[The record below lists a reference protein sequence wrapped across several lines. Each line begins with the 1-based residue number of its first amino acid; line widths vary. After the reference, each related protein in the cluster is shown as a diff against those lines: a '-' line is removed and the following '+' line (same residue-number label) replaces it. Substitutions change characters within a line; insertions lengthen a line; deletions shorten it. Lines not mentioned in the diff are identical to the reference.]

1 MDLGE
6 SSYRRFLEGDKDAFD
21 TVLRLYFDSLTFFI
35 NRFVRDVHTAED
47 LAIDSL
53 FELIVHP
60 RRYNFK
66 TPLKT
71 YLFAIGHNKA
81 VNYIKRH
88 SRAILVDL
96 TEAELADE
104 RSLEDELIRDEE
116 KLSVSRALADL
127 PADMRSAVHLVYFEE
142 LSYEQAAKIMK
153 KSKKQVDNLLYRAKA
168 HLREELSDKAK

>member
-1 MDLGE
+1 MDIGE
-6 SSYRRFLEGDKDAFD
+6 SSYRRFLDGDKDAFD

-53 FELIVHP
+53 FELIAHP

-88 SRAILVDL
+88 SRVVSLDL
-96 TEAELADE
+96 TEVGLADE
-104 RSLEDELIRDEE
+104 KSLEEELIRDEE
-116 KLSVSRALADL
+116 KLSVSRALREL
-127 PADMRSAVHLVYFEE
+127 PSDMRAAVHLVYFEE
-142 LSYEQAAKIMK
+142 LSYDEAARVMK
-153 KSKKQVDNLLYRAKA
+153 KSKKQVDNLLYRAKTR
-168 HLREELSDKAK
+168 LREALSEK

>member
-1 MDLGE
+1 MDLSAADEGT
-6 SSYRRFLEGDKDAFD
+6 FL
-21 TVLRLYFDSLTFFI
+21 RWRY
-35 NRFVRDVHTAED
+35 DVHTAED

-53 FELIVHP
+53 FDLIVHP

-88 SRAILVDL
+88 SRVVPCDL

-153 KSKKQVDNLLYRAKA
+153 KSKKQVDNLLYRARA
-168 HLREELSDKAK
+168 HLKEELSEKAK